1 MYVPGYQRQEIVSP
15 NDELPRTAQTA
26 HREGEGVTK
35 GQTLADKSVGKVM
48 ESGVESDKGNME
60 TEEVSVVAESSK
72 ELNDKGVVKQL
83 NSPVVLTKFTH
94 VGRNI
99 TPSTQNTATVVDSP

>member
-15 NDELPRTAQTA
+15 NDELPGTAPLAQGG
-26 HREGEGVTK
+26 GEGVTK
-35 GQTLADKSVGKVM
+35 GQTSADKSSGKVM
-48 ESGVESDKGNME
+48 ESGVESDEGNME
-60 TEEVSVVAESSK
+60 TEEVSVLAESSK
-72 ELNDKGVVKQL
+72 ELNDKGVAKQL
-83 NSPVVLTKFTH
+83 NSPPVLTTVTH